1 MIVKDLTKTYRSKHE
16 RDVVALNN
24 ISFSLPETGLVF
36 FVGKSGSDKSTLLN
50 ILGGIDSFDKGSV
63 SVFGNE
69 LSKPSSKELEKYC
82 AQMIS
87 FFFQDYYLL
96 DELMFLCWRE

>member
-36 FVGKSGSDKSTLLN
+36 FVGKSDRTN
-50 ILGGIDSFDKGSV
+50 QH
-63 SVFGNE
+63 
-69 LSKPSSKELEKYC
+69 Y
-82 AQMIS
+82 
-87 FFFQDYYLL
+87 
-96 DELMFLCWRE
+96 